1 MNSISSKSLS
11 YLNDEISILI
21 RLGLGVAKIVSLV
34 RKFDEWC
41 ICISK
46 ESLSQPCGHDE
57 IKRWVA
63 YASVKT
69 TNVVTPSFLQV
80 AMTLQAISPRFAI
93 RTLDILSFPFV

>member
-1 MNSISSKSLS
+1 MNGIGSKSLG
-11 YLNDEISILI
+11 YLDDELAILI
-21 RLGLGVAKIVSLV
+21 RLALRVAKMVSLV
-34 RKFDEWC
+34 RKLDEWC
-41 ICISK
+41 ICISR

-57 IKRWVA
+57 TKRWIA

-93 RTLDILSFPFV
+93 RTLDILSLPFV